1 VAKSIEKRLSFIFWF
16 LSKHLSAFCPLRRKA
31 LEKVQTRDSE
41 KFGRMLPMA
50 TRQQRS
56 IKSKSR
62 SRTALF
68 WLLFVILLIGLVFYF
83 GFIKVD

>member
-1 VAKSIEKRLSFIFWF
+1 
-16 LSKHLSAFCPLRRKA
+16 
-31 LEKVQTRDSE
+31 
-41 KFGRMLPMA
+41 MLPMA

-62 SRTALF
+62 SRTTLF